1 MQVDGNEV
9 KNSHLRHNKSI
20 LTKGAIKMSIK
31 AIKVEYFTVFKNME
45 VEITPGINI
54 FIGENGT
61 GKTHLLKLV
70 YAANTIYSTNYM
82 YNIHDLFGNKFRL
95 GGCRFVIN
103 GDDSH
108 TWTLAGTSTPSQTT
122 LHPTKSYVHVDI
134 DAKTSTVFIPAKEF
148 LSMPNIIWV
157 AEEYKNS
164 LNLDVTI
171 TDIIKKAQ
179 NMIPDSIS
187 EFALSIAHKIENL
200 IDGKV
205 FFDEKDKTFWIHKN
219 NGDKFPF
226 TSEAEGFRKWGLLWQ
241 LIMNKSITKG
251 SVLLWDE
258 PEANL
263 SRIDTSSLVDIL
275 LELSRH
281 DVQIF
286 LATHDYNLMKYFSI
300 KTKPNDNVMFHSLYK
315 TEDGV
320 ACESDVDYD
329 LLEHNAII
337 DANTKLLEDDIEGVL

>member
-1 MQVDGNEV
+1 
-9 KNSHLRHNKSI
+9 
-20 LTKGAIKMSIK
+20 MSIK
-31 AIKVEYFTVFKNME
+31 AIKVENFTVFKNTE
-45 VEITPGINI
+45 VEISPGINI

-61 GKTHLLKLV
+61 GKTHLLKLI
-70 YAANTIYSTNYM
+70 YAANTIFSTNYV
-82 YNIHDLFGNKFRL
+82 YSIHDLFGNKFRL
-95 GGCRFVIN
+95 AGCELIIN
-103 GDDSH
+103 GDSYPWAL
-108 TWTLAGTSTPSQTT
+108 TVTPSQTELLPLLLT
-122 LHPTKSYVHVDI
+122 GSYIHVVI
-134 DAKTSTVFIPAKEF
+134 DAKSSSVFIPAKEF
-148 LSMPNIIWV
+148 LSMSNIIWV
-157 AEEYKNS
+157 ADEYKKS

-171 TDIIKKAQ
+171 TDIIRKAQ
-179 NMIPDSIS
+179 NMIPDTIPA
-187 EFALSIAHKIENL
+187 FALSIANKIENL

-251 SVLLWDE
+251 SILLWDE

-300 KTKPNDNVMFHSLYK
+300 KKKPNDNVMYHSLYK
-315 TEDGV
+315 TEGGV
-320 ACESDVDYD
+320 ACEKDVDYD

-337 DANTKLLEDDIEGVL
+337 NANTKLLEDDIEGVL